1 MAQNYYDAFI
11 AKLQEIF
18 MMDHAELDFGIYR
31 IMNQKRHDIEVFLKT
46 KLLPQVQA
54 DLSGAANTNAEADRK
69 RMAEILQQLGT
80 DNIETQRG
88 NTMPLIAQLVDEYD
102 RLQAKLAGSSDMEE
116 LQAQVFSHLVTFFS
130 RYYDG
135 GDFISKRRYKENTYA
150 IPYNGEEVKLHW
162 ANSDQYYIK
171 TSEYFRDYTFVLPN
185 SRRKV
190 HFILRD
196 ATTEQNNNK
205 AQNNMERRFAIWQ
218 QEGESDPV
226 VEVNANG
233 DFCIYF
239 SYELMPKATKQDGLL
254 KEAFDTIS
262 PLVPEEFAEL
272 LTIKLPTKKEP
283 NRTLLEKHLTDYTA
297 KNSFDYFIHKDL
309 GAFLRR
315 EMDFYIKNEVLHI
328 DDLDPAFVTS
338 QLTIVKAIKN
348 VGEKIIRMLAQL
360 EDFQKRLW
368 LKKKFVLQCDYCI
381 TLDRVPESLYPAI
394 IENEAQRKEWVR
406 LFAIDEIKGDGMFTH
421 GYSEPLT
428 IEFLKENPFLVLD
441 TAFFDAAFKHKLVK
455 SMENIDEQTNGLL
468 INSDNYQALQLLQ
481 EKYRNQIQSVYIDPP
496 YNTSSSEIMYK
507 NSYKHSSW
515 LSLIQDRALLGKKL
529 LSEGGVQCTAIDDV
543 EEGRLKL
550 LLEDV
555 FEGETAV
562 VALRVNPH
570 GRLGTNGFSI
580 THDYALFSRKND
592 SIPFGLLPRDE
603 RQNARYKERDEK
615 GAFLWFPLQKTG
627 SNTFRKDRPTMF
639 YPIYLNESTGLMRV
653 PDMYYDESRQ
663 EYVTR
668 EEPANGEIVV
678 YPIKDD
684 GQEGNW
690 YFGIERARKEVGE
703 FKSVKQKDGSYSIYV
718 KYRATEG
725 LSPFTIWDDAKY
737 SATEHGTAL
746 LKDIFGKQETF
757 SYPKAIAAVEDCL
770 RVSKVGS
777 DSTVIDYFAG
787 SGTTG
792 HATINLNREDNGKR
806 KFILCEVNNYF
817 NSVTKPRI
825 EKIIFAP
832 DWKDGKPVSRSGIS
846 QCFKYIRLEQY
857 EDTLNN
863 LQLKVQQTT
872 TSSDP
877 FHESYMLGYWL
888 DTETR
893 ESLLNLKWFEN
904 PFAMTL
910 KATRDNELVETPVD
924 MVETF
929 NYLIGLNV
937 ETESWYKDDNIC
949 VLTGRTH
956 REGLKTLVIWRN
968 CKEIDNKALDAFFD
982 RMDFRTRDSEFDLI
996 YVNGDNTLPNLRRDE
1011 EHWKV
1016 MLIEEEFQNR
1026 MFTEE

>member
-1 MAQNYYDAFI
+1 MSINYYDKFV

-31 IMNQKRHDIEVFLKT
+31 IMNQKRDEIQKFLQVD
-46 KLLPQVQA
+46 LLPQVKQA
-54 DLSGAANTNAEADRK
+54 LQGEGGNTKQAK
-69 RMAEILQQLGT
+69 QRMAEIEASVGGNVEVLPKGT
-80 DNIETQRG
+80 PMR
-88 NTMPLIAQLVDEYD
+88 DEYD
-102 RLQAKLAGSSDMEE
+102 KLKAQLSGGSAEDMEGE
-116 LQAQVFSHLVTFFS
+116 VFSHLVTFFS

-135 GDFISKRRYKENTYA
+135 GDFLSKRRYKDNTYA

-171 TSEYFRDYTFVLPN
+171 TSEYFRNYTFVLPT

-190 HFILRD
+190 HFVLKD
-196 ATTEQNNNK
+196 ASTEQNNNK
-205 AQNNMERRFAIWQ
+205 AQNNMERRFAIWEPENAEDSIVEVTP
-218 QEGESDPV
+218 EGEL
-226 VEVNANG
+226 N
-233 DFCIYF
+233 IYF
-239 SYELMPKATKQDGLL
+239 TYELMPKATKQDSL
-254 KEAFDTIS
+254 KEAAVEAIK
-262 PLVPEEFAEL
+262 PLIPEGYDEL
-272 LTIKLPTKKEP
+272 LTVKAPTTKEP

-309 GAFLRR
+309 GGFLSR
-315 EMDFYIKNEVLHI
+315 ELDFYIKNEVLHI
-328 DDLDPAFVTS
+328 DDLDPQHISS
-338 QLTIVKAIKN
+338 QLSVVKAIKQ
-348 VGEKIIRMLAQL
+348 VGQKIIQMLAQL
-360 EDFQKRLW
+360 ENFQRKLW
-368 LKKKFVLQCDYCI
+368 LKKKFVVQSDYCI
-381 TLDRVPESLYPAI
+381 TLDRVPEKLYPAI
-394 IENEAQRKEWVR
+394 IANEAQRKEWVR
-406 LFAIDEIKGDGMFTH
+406 LFAIDEIKGDMITEA
-421 GYSEPLT
+421 YSEPLT
-428 IEFLKENPFLVLD
+428 IEFLKQNPFLALD
-441 TAFFDAAFKHKLVK
+441 TAFFDAKFKHELVK

-481 EKYRNQIQSVYIDPP
+481 EKYRNELQSVYIDPP

-515 LSLIQDRALLGKKL
+515 LSLILDRALLGKNL
-529 LSEGGVQCTAIDDV
+529 LIEEGVQCTAIDDV

-580 THDYALFSRKND
+580 SHDYALFSRKNEN
-592 SIPFGLLPRDE
+592 IPFGLLPRDE
-603 RQNARYKERDEK
+603 RQNARYKERDEN

-639 YPIYLNESTGLMRV
+639 YPIYLNESTGLMRI
-653 PDMYYDESRQ
+653 PDMQYNESRQ
-663 EYVTR
+663 EYVTS
-668 EEPANGEIVV
+668 EEPADGEIVV

-703 FKSVKQKDGSYSIYV
+703 FKSVKQKDGSYTIYV

-770 RVSKVGS
+770 RVSKVGPNS
-777 DSTVIDYFAG
+777 SVIDYFAG

-792 HATINLNREDNGKR
+792 HATINLNREDGGNR
-806 KFILCEVNNYF
+806 KYILCEVNDYF

-825 EKIIFAP
+825 EKVVYSA
-832 DWKDGKPVSRSGIS
+832 DWKDGKPVSRNGIS

-863 LQLKVQQTT
+863 LEIKAKELDFQPKE
-872 TSSDP
+872 
-877 FHESYMLGYWL
+877 FKESYMLSYML

-893 ESLLNLKWFEN
+893 DSLLNLKWFEN
-904 PFAMTL
+904 PFEITL
-910 KATRDNELVETPVD
+910 KTTKDNELVETKVD

-937 ETESWYKDDNIC
+937 ETEDWFQDDNIC
-949 VLTGRTH
+949 VVQGRTH

-968 CKEIDNKALDAFFD
+968 CKEVNNDQLCMFFD
-982 RMDFRTRDSEFDLI
+982 KMDFRTRDTEFDLI

-1016 MLIEEEFQNR
+1016 VLTEEEFLKR
-1026 MFTEE
+1026 MFEEE